1 MHQWYWIDFSKLSVQ
16 SVAILAQA
24 RRVILTCWCQGASAL
39 SLYWRQGASAFPLA
53 MCALLC
59 WCALALGVALGSLQ
73 DNEPMQADESP
84 IIRGDAPRGLFT
96 PRGKKCSRSMGLNVL
111 GGQEVRFSSTGCHR
125 IMVSSTSHRG
135 IGWWPRLT
143 PYPFGSS
150 FGSSPLA
157 QALAQ
162 GRLGSNPRG
171 QIVCRNV

>member
-1 MHQWYWIDFSKLSVQ
+1 MIFSISVR
-16 SVAILAQA
+16 ILPSLLHGMPVCLAPILA

-59 WCALALGVALGSLQ
+59 WCALAFGVALGSLH

-84 IIRGDAPRGLFT
+84 IVRGMPLVGRLLLV
-96 PRGKKCSRSMGLNVL
+96 GKKCSRPMGLNVL

-135 IGWWPRLT
+135 IGW
-143 PYPFGSS
+143 
-150 FGSSPLA
+150 
-157 QALAQ
+157 
-162 GRLGSNPRG
+162 
-171 QIVCRNV
+171 